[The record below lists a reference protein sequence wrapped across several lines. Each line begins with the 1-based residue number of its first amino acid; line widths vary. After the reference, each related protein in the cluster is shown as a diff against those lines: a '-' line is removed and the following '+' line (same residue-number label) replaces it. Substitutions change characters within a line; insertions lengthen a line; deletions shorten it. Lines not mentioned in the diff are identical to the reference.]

1 MDGYMKLFLRTGSP
15 VLYTM
20 AKKKERSAQN

>member
-15 VLYTM
+15 VFYTM
-20 AKKKERSAQN
+20 AKKEERSAKG